1 MSLAELLKD
10 SGLSCPETAL
20 ELEISG
26 LTADSR
32 EVRKGQ
38 LFVAL
43 RGEKADGH
51 DFLAAA
57 ISRGA
62 VVVVVSS
69 SELLAP
75 ELRDQVT
82 VLSAPDGREVLA
94 RLAANFYGH
103 PQDRLRLLGVTGTNG
118 KTTTSYLLESIIRA
132 SGGEPGVI
140 GTVNYRYRGR
150 VTVGS
155 FTTPEPVALFSLM
168 REMADSGVTHLVME
182 VSSHALAQSRL
193 TGLAFDLVI
202 FTNLS
207 RDHLDFHSTMTEYFA
222 AKKVLFTEH
231 LKNDGAALVLLADN
245 MGGTESVP
253 DWGARL
259 VKELMATGSFRSWK
273 ETASGIPLL
282 TAGRGRGDLRIS
294 RAEISLAGIDA
305 GLVLPDGEELAVTSP
320 LTGDFNLENILV
332 AVGGGWLAGIPPV
345 ALSRGIADLH
355 RVPGR
360 LEKVEN
366 PHGPEQTGCQVF
378 VDYAHTPDALAR
390 VLATLRQLTSGRLV
404 LVFGCGGDRDRG
416 KRPLMGEVAGR
427 GADVVLITSDNPRS
441 EAAEAIIAEIERGLY
456 PGGMALLPRGR
467 AEHFLA
473 SGGRGFDLIVS
484 RRAAIRT
491 AIRFAR
497 PNDVVLLAGKGHEDY
512 QIIGRQR
519 NYFDDRREAALQ
531 MAVIKR

>member
-1 MSLAELLKD
+1 
-10 SGLSCPETAL
+10 
-20 ELEISG
+20 LEISG

-32 EVRKGQ
+32 QVTAGQ
-38 LFVAL
+38 LFVAI

-51 DFLAAA
+51 DFLAEVVA
-57 ISRGA
+57 RGASA
-62 VVVVVSS
+62 VVVNSPNLVA
-69 SELLAP
+69 SELRRKVVV
-75 ELRDQVT
+75 LRG
-82 VLSAPDGREVLA
+82 PDGREVLA

-103 PQDRLRLLGVTGTNG
+103 PQRKIRLLGVTGTNG
-118 KTTTSYLLESIIRA
+118 KTTTSYLLENIIRA

-182 VSSHALAQSRL
+182 VSSHALSQGRL
-193 TGLAFDLVI
+193 TGLAFDFAI

-207 RDHLDFHSTMTEYFA
+207 RDHLDFHETMTAYFA
-222 AKKVLFTEH
+222 AKKLLFTEH
-231 LKNDGAALVLLADN
+231 LKNDGAALVLLAEPMN
-245 MGGTESVP
+245 SAKPNP
-253 DWGARL
+253 DWGTRL
-259 VKELMATGSFRSWK
+259 VKELLTTGLFRPWQESGQ
-273 ETASGIPLL
+273 GIPLL
-282 TAGRGRGDLRIS
+282 TAGRSRGSLRAR
-294 RAEISLAGIDA
+294 RAEISLAGIEA
-305 GLVLPDGEELAVTSP
+305 GLVLPDGEELAVASP
-320 LTGDFNLENILV
+320 LTGDFNLENILA
-332 AVGGGWLAGIPPV
+332 AVGGGWLAGVSPAALVRGV
-345 ALSRGIADLH
+345 AELR

-366 PHGPEQTGCQVF
+366 PDGPEKKGCRVF

-390 VLATLRQLTSGRLV
+390 VLATLRLLASGRLV

-416 KRPLMGEVAGR
+416 KRALMGEVAGR
-427 GADVVLITSDNPRS
+427 GGDVVLITSDNPRG
-441 EAAEAIIAEIERGLY
+441 EEPEAIMAEIERGLY
-456 PGGMALLPRGR
+456 PEGMALLPRGR
-467 AEHFLA
+467 AEQLLA
-473 SGGRGFDLIVS
+473 SGGRGFDLVVS

-512 QIIGRQR
+512 QIIGRSR